1 MAPLLPPPMASWAES
16 VLGGCIYYKTVP
28 LEGDHDGRLVK
39 SKGILGK
46 SFTGSV
52 LASRMLI
59 CAGFL
64 RAPQIQ
70 YVVKESAKEI
80 KEITSTSLL
89 WMKWATRLKPEQQ
102 PDPNGTSNIHS
113 ESIKYGIHN
122 WAQHGI
128 CGSGVLL
135 GVVNFY
141 TDRLGTPPYDRMAA
155 HAILLTDLL
164 ASAEAE
170 GVTFQQAD
178 ILVIRA
184 GFIGPVLTR
193 RCSAGIDHSE
203 DAKRFLWDTHFAVMA
218 SGTPTTGPRRDRGL
232 RRAYEASDH

>member
-1 MAPLLPPPMASWAES
+1 MASWAES

-46 SFTGSV
+46 SFTELPSGSA

-59 CAGFL
+59 CAG
-64 RAPQIQ
+64 
-70 YVVKESAKEI
+70 YV
-80 KEITSTSLL
+80 
-89 WMKWATRLKPEQQ
+89 
-102 PDPNGTSNIHS
+102 SNIHS

-135 GVVNFY
+135 DVVNFY

-164 ASAEAE
+164 TSAEAE

-184 GFIGPVLTR
+184 GFIGPYQSATQVQRHEWATALETF
-193 RCSAGIDHSE
+193 AGIDHSE

-218 SGTPTTGPRRDRGL
+218 SSTPTTGPRRDRGL